1 MGSVVFLYLSALHII
16 STVDGDSSVKVTQI
30 PDHVAA
36 IRGTN
41 VTFRCIFPFSQ
52 DGSEVEVQW
61 NKKGESGYLDT
72 KEDNRK
78 LFGVKT
84 KGSSFFQFLNVIS
97 QDSGVYR
104 CVVVRQGSII
114 GTGSGSRLTVC
125 VPPTPLKIFS
135 RNSPK
140 PQTLVCETA
149 LFHPKE
155 ITFTW
160 YKDGTEIVPTP
171 EIKLEE
177 SGSTEKQNSEDLYK
191 ASSSIEVTQS
201 GQNGSVYTCLVSHV
215 SLKTSAIATFAFPKS
230 KVAGDSSL
238 KVTQIP
244 DHVAVIRG
252 TNVTFHCIFRFPQD
266 GSGVKVQ
273 WHKEGESGYLDTKE
287 DRRKLFGVKT
297 KGSGFCQFLNEITL
311 TWYKDGTKIVPTPE
325 IKLEESGST
334 EKQNSEDLWKASSS
348 IEDTQPGQNGSVYTC
363 LVSHVSLKTSA
374 FATFAFPKSK
384 GSKGNLTQLGNPED
398 QAGEAAAGDNVAYVT
413 LDLRSSNKTPR
424 TKHQEDR
431 TVYAQT
437 KRGAAANKLTY
448 AALDLP
454 RSKNTGKAKH
464 SDKNSEYSEVKTRN
478 YEDGTFMESGTA

>member
-125 VPPTPLKIFS
+125 DSKNVIRYL
-135 RNSPK
+135 
-140 PQTLVCETA
+140 LWAGCA
-149 LFHPKE
+149 A
-155 ITFTW
+155 
-160 YKDGTEIVPTP
+160 G
-171 EIKLEE
+171 
-177 SGSTEKQNSEDLYK
+177 G
-191 ASSSIEVTQS
+191 
-201 GQNGSVYTCLVSHV
+201 
-215 SLKTSAIATFAFPKS
+215 FAFLALVIIIGKRCQ
-230 KVAGDSSL
+230 L
-238 KVTQIP
+238 KKK
-244 DHVAVIRG
+244 
-252 TNVTFHCIFRFPQD
+252 N
-266 GSGVKVQ
+266 
-273 WHKEGESGYLDTKE
+273 
-287 DRRKLFGVKT
+287 
-297 KGSGFCQFLNEITL
+297 
-311 TWYKDGTKIVPTPE
+311 
-325 IKLEESGST
+325 
-334 EKQNSEDLWKASSS
+334 
-348 IEDTQPGQNGSVYTC
+348 
-363 LVSHVSLKTSA
+363 
-374 FATFAFPKSK
+374 
-384 GSKGNLTQLGNPED
+384 GSKGNLTQLGKLED

-424 TKHQEDR
+424 NKHQEDR

-464 SDKNSEYSEVKTRN
+464 SDKNSEYSEVKIRN